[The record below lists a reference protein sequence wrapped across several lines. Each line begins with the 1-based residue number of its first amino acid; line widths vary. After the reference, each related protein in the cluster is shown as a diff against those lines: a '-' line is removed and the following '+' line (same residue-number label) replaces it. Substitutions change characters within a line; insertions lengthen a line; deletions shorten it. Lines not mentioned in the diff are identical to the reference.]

1 MAVTTYSTKADLRI
15 GDLRLPA
22 RMGDGT
28 QFVEAAAEEIDAQLG
43 HIYKTPLTIDPAVAG
58 NRPAILLLKNMNNL
72 IASGRLVLDLAASSE
87 DDSLHAYGRSML
99 QEGLTLVRMIQSRD
113 ILLTGAEQI
122 ESSESD
128 KNLTGPTV
136 LNEDPVSLVESFY
149 NPPRTLLPGYSYPQP
164 YGRVTPP

>member
-1 MAVTTYSTKADLRI
+1 VAVTTYSTKADLRI
-15 GDLRLPA
+15 GDLRLPT

-28 QFVEAAAEEIDAQLG
+28 GFVEAAAEEIDAQLG
-43 HIYKTPLTIDPAVAG
+43 HIYKTPLEIDPNVPS

-99 QEGLTLVRMIQSRD
+99 QEGLTLLRMIQQRD

-122 ESSESD
+122 VSSEGD
-128 KNLTGPTV
+128 KNLTGPMI
-136 LNEDPVSLVESFY
+136 LNEDPVSLVEGFY
-149 NPPRTLLPGYSYPQP
+149 NPPYSIAPGFRFPRP
-164 YGRVTPP
+164 YGAVTPP